1 MAMLYSILHNQGETT
16 VLLVLPVMA
25 PLLRKAMAP
34 VAHPVPLPLNNKLH
48 AWLTDVKA
56 TNQGDDNLER

>member
-1 MAMLYSILHNQGETT
+1 MYIVALLTSKQPTKEMAMLCSILHNQGETT

-48 AWLTDVKA
+48 A
-56 TNQGDDNLER
+56 